1 MSTPSSTTTAST
13 QKSAPPTPLAF
24 STLRKLFWPIHGNEV
39 KKFLPMAVIMFF
51 ILFNYT
57 LLRNMK
63 DALVITA
70 SGPEVLPFLKAFV
83 ILPFSILIVAGYAKL
98 CNIFDRKTVFY
109 IVITLF
115 LSVYV
120 TYALFIHP
128 NIEHLH
134 MSPERLKALK
144 ESYPNFQHFFSVIAN
159 WSSSLFY
166 LCAELWGATIIGL
179 LFWQFAN
186 EVTRVQEARR
196 FYTMFGLL
204 GHFSLIAA
212 GKLGEFLC
220 DIRHTTATDAEGWS
234 YYINY
239 NVLAISLSGLSII
252 VLYWWM
258 NRYVLTDPQYYDEVN
273 KISAKKEAKPKL
285 SLMETV
291 RYISRSRYLG
301 YILLMVIG
309 YGLSMNLAG
318 ILWKKQVQ
326 LLFPNPL
333 DYANFLAQFAY
344 WVGVITIVL
353 IFFLKGMV
361 ERFGWY
367 KAAMVTPLIV
377 VGTAI
382 PFFTFMFFQEE
393 LSPLLSWSGCTALT
407 LAVGI
412 GAAQQVL
419 SKSSKYSMFDPT
431 KEMSY
436 IPLDQELKVKGKAAV
451 DVSGYSLAKA
461 SGGYIAGALLVITA
475 AGDLMLIAPYLAAI
489 VIGILVVWI
498 IAVKKLSVLYRG
510 LVNTAKSRDVETFTS
525 SKIRIK

>member
-1 MSTPSSTTTAST
+1 MSSPSSSTTTS
-13 QKSAPPTPLAF
+13 QPPTPAF
-24 STLRKLFWPIHGNEV
+24 SALRKLFWPIHGHEV
-39 KKFLPMAVIMFF
+39 KKFLPMAMIMFF

-83 ILPFSILIVAGYAKL
+83 ILPFSLLIVAGYAKL
-98 CNIFDRKTVFY
+98 SNIFNRQTVFY
-109 IVITLF
+109 IVLSLF
-115 LSVYV
+115 LSVYII
-120 TYALFIHP
+120 YALFIHP
-128 NIEHLH
+128 NIDQLH
-134 MSPERLKALK
+134 MNPETLQNLKK
-144 ESYPNFQHFFSVIAN
+144 TYPNFQHLFSVIGH

-166 LCAELWGATIIGL
+166 LFAELWGATIIGL

-186 EVTRVQEARR
+186 EITRVQEARR

-212 GKLGEFLC
+212 GKLGGLLC
-220 DIRHTTATDAEGWS
+220 DIRHTTATDTEGWS

-239 NVLAISLSGLSII
+239 NIIAISLSGI
-252 VLYWWM
+252 VIVALYWWI
-258 NRYVLTDPQYYDEVN
+258 NRYVLTDPQHYDQVN

-285 SLMETV
+285 SLMETM
-291 RYISRSRYLG
+291 RHISQSKYLG

-333 DYANFLAQFAY
+333 EYANFLSQFAY
-344 WVGVITIVL
+344 WVGVITIAL

-367 KAAMVTPLIV
+367 QAAMVTPLIV
-377 VGTAI
+377 AATVL
-382 PFFTFMFFQEE
+382 PFFTFMFFQDE
-393 LSPLLSWSGCTALT
+393 LTPLLSWSGCTALT
-407 LAVGI
+407 LAVII

-461 SGGYIAGALLVITA
+461 SGGYIAGALLIITA
-475 AGDLMLIAPYLAAI
+475 ASDLMVIAPYLAAI
-489 VIGILVVWI
+489 VIAIIIVWI
-498 IAVKKLSVLYRG
+498 IAVKKLSILYRS
-510 LVNTAKSRDVETFTS
+510 LVNTAKLRDVKTFTS

>member
-1 MSTPSSTTTAST
+1 
-13 QKSAPPTPLAF
+13 
-24 STLRKLFWPIHGNEV
+24 
-39 KKFLPMAVIMFF
+39 
-51 ILFNYT
+51 
-57 LLRNMK
+57 
-63 DALVITA
+63 
-70 SGPEVLPFLKAFV
+70 
-83 ILPFSILIVAGYAKL
+83 
-98 CNIFDRKTVFY
+98 
-109 IVITLF
+109 
-115 LSVYV
+115 
-120 TYALFIHP
+120 
-128 NIEHLH
+128 
-134 MSPERLKALK
+134 
-144 ESYPNFQHFFSVIAN
+144 
-159 WSSSLFY
+159 
-166 LCAELWGATIIGL
+166 
-179 LFWQFAN
+179 
-186 EVTRVQEARR
+186 
-196 FYTMFGLL
+196 
-204 GHFSLIAA
+204 
-212 GKLGEFLC
+212 
-220 DIRHTTATDAEGWS
+220 
-234 YYINY
+234 
-239 NVLAISLSGLSII
+239 
-252 VLYWWM
+252 
-258 NRYVLTDPQYYDEVN
+258 
-273 KISAKKEAKPKL
+273 
-285 SLMETV
+285 METV

>member
-1 MSTPSSTTTAST
+1 MTTPSSTTPTSP
-13 QKSAPPTPLAF
+13 QKSEHPTPLAF
-24 STLRKLFWPIHGNEV
+24 GTLRKLFWPIHGNEI
-39 KKFLPMAVIMFF
+39 KKFLPMAIIMFF

-63 DALVITA
+63 DALIITA
-70 SGPEVLPFLKAFV
+70 SGPEVIPFLKAFV

-98 CNIFDRKTVFY
+98 SNIFDRKTVFY
-109 IVITLF
+109 VVITLF
-115 LSVYV
+115 LSVYI

-128 NIEHLH
+128 NLEYLH
-134 MSPERLKALK
+134 MSPETLENLKA
-144 ESYPNFQHFFSVIAN
+144 SYPNFQHFFSVIAN

-186 EVTRVQEARR
+186 EITRVQEARR

-212 GKLGEFLC
+212 GVLGDYLC
-220 DIRHTTATDAEGWS
+220 DVRHTTATKAEGWT
-234 YYINY
+234 YYIDY
-239 NVLAISLSGLSII
+239 NVLAISLSGVAII
-252 VLYWWM
+252 ALYWWM
-258 NRYVLTDPQYYDEVN
+258 NRYVLTNPQYYDEVN
-273 KISAKKEAKPKL
+273 KISAKKEPRPKL
-285 SLMETV
+285 SLMETI
-291 RYISRSRYLG
+291 RYISQSKYLG

-333 DYANFLAQFAY
+333 EYASFLGKFAT
-344 WVGVITIVL
+344 WVGVITIAL

-367 KAAMVTPLIV
+367 KAAMITPLIV
-377 VGTAI
+377 VGTAV
-382 PFFTFMFFQEE
+382 PFFIFMFFQEE

-431 KEMSY
+431 KEMAY

-475 AGDLMLIAPYLAAI
+475 ASDLMLIAPYLAAI
-489 VIGILVVWI
+489 VIGILIIWI
-498 IAVKKLSVLYRG
+498 IAVKKLSVLYRS
-510 LVNTAKSRDVETFTS
+510 LVNTAKSRDVKTFTS
-525 SKIRIK
+525 SKITIK

>member
-1 MSTPSSTTTAST
+1 
-13 QKSAPPTPLAF
+13 
-24 STLRKLFWPIHGNEV
+24 
-39 KKFLPMAVIMFF
+39 MALIMFF

-57 LLRNMK
+57 LLRTMK
-63 DALVITA
+63 DALIITA

-98 CNIFDRKTVFY
+98 CNTFDRKTVFY
-109 IVITLF
+109 VVVTLF
-115 LSVYV
+115 LSVYIS
-120 TYALFIHP
+120 YALFILP
-128 NIEHLH
+128 NLEHLH
-134 MSPERLKALK
+134 MAPETLQGLK
-144 ESYPNFQHFFSVIAN
+144 EAYPNFQHFFSVIAN

-186 EVTRVQEARR
+186 EITRVQEARR

-212 GKLGEFLC
+212 GMLGEYLC
-220 DIRHTTATDAEGWS
+220 DIRHTNATQTEGWI

-239 NVLAISLSGLSII
+239 NVLAISLSGVAII
-252 VLYWWM
+252 ALYWWM
-258 NRYVLTDPQYYDEVN
+258 NRYVLTNPQYYDEVN

-285 SLMETV
+285 SLTETA
-291 RYISRSRYLG
+291 RYISQSKYLG

-326 LLFPNPL
+326 LLFPTSL
-333 DYANFLAQFAY
+333 GYANFLAQFSY
-344 WVGVITIVL
+344 WVGVLTIAL

-377 VGTAI
+377 AATAI
-382 PFFTFMFFQEE
+382 PFFTFMFFQDE

-461 SGGYIAGALLVITA
+461 SGGYIAGTLLVVTA
-475 AGDLMLIAPYLAAI
+475 ASDLMVIAPYLAGI
-489 VIGILVVWI
+489 VIGILIIWI
-498 IAVKKLSVLYRG
+498 IAVKKLSVLYRS
-510 LVNTAKSRDVETFTS
+510 LVNTAKSRDVKTFTN

>member
-1 MSTPSSTTTAST
+1 
-13 QKSAPPTPLAF
+13 
-24 STLRKLFWPIHGNEV
+24 V
-39 KKFLPMAVIMFF
+39 
-51 ILFNYT
+51 
-57 LLRNMK
+57 
-63 DALVITA
+63 
-70 SGPEVLPFLKAFV
+70 
-83 ILPFSILIVAGYAKL
+83 
-98 CNIFDRKTVFY
+98 
-109 IVITLF
+109 
-115 LSVYV
+115 
-120 TYALFIHP
+120 
-128 NIEHLH
+128 
-134 MSPERLKALK
+134 
-144 ESYPNFQHFFSVIAN
+144 
-159 WSSSLFY
+159 
-166 LCAELWGATIIGL
+166 
-179 LFWQFAN
+179 
-186 EVTRVQEARR
+186 
-196 FYTMFGLL
+196 
-204 GHFSLIAA
+204 
-212 GKLGEFLC
+212 
-220 DIRHTTATDAEGWS
+220 RHTTATSTEGWT

-239 NVLAISLSGLSII
+239 NVLAISLSGVAII
-252 VLYWWM
+252 ALYWWM

-291 RYISRSRYLG
+291 RYISQSRYLG

-326 LLFPNPL
+326 FLFPDPL

-344 WVGVITIVL
+344 WVGVITIAL

-382 PFFTFMFFQEE
+382 PFFTFMFFQDE

-475 AGDLMLIAPYLAAI
+475 ASDLMVIAPYLAAI
-489 VIGILVVWI
+489 VIGILIVWI

-510 LVNTAKSRDVETFTS
+510 LVNTAKSRDVKTFTS
-525 SKIRIK
+525 AKIRIK

>member
-1 MSTPSSTTTAST
+1 MSTPSSTTTVP
-13 QKSAPPTPLAF
+13 QKPAPALSA
-24 STLRKLFWPIHGNEV
+24 LRRLFWPIHGYEV
-39 KKFLPMAVIMFF
+39 KKFLPLAIIMFF

-70 SGPEVLPFLKAFV
+70 SGPEVLPFIKAFV

-98 CNIFDRKTVFY
+98 SNIFDRKTVFY
-109 IVITLF
+109 TMVVFF
-115 LSVYV
+115 LSIYII
-120 TYALFIHP
+120 YALFIHP

-134 MSPERLKALK
+134 MAPETLQGLKVA
-144 ESYPNFQHFFSVIAN
+144 YPNFQHFFSVIGN

-166 LCAELWGATIIGL
+166 LFAELWGATMIGL

-212 GKLGEFLC
+212 GKLGGFLC
-220 DIRHTTATDAEGWS
+220 DIRHTTATDADGWT

-239 NVLAISLSGLSII
+239 NIIAITMSGFAII
-252 VLYWWM
+252 CLYWWM

-291 RYISRSRYLG
+291 RYISQSRYLG

-326 LLFPNPL
+326 FLFPNPL
-333 DYANFLAQFAY
+333 EYANFLAQFAY
-344 WVGVITIVL
+344 WVGVITIAL

-377 VGTAI
+377 AGTAI
-382 PFFTFMFFQEE
+382 PFFAFMFFQEE
-393 LSPLLSWSGCTALT
+393 ISPLLSWSGCTALT

-461 SGGYIAGALLVITA
+461 SGGYIAGALLVVTA
-475 AGDLMLIAPYLAAI
+475 ASDLMLIAPYLAAI
-489 VIGILVVWI
+489 VIGILIVWI
-498 IAVKKLSVLYRG
+498 IAVKKLSVLYRA
-510 LVNTAKSRDVETFTS
+510 LVNTAKSRNVRTFTS
-525 SKIRIK
+525 SKITIK